1 MAENH
6 FNFIFETEAD
16 NDQVNDILRNLNNIF
31 SIPEG
36 TMPLMRGL
44 GLSWDNLSK
53 IPPDLENDIVTDI
66 VDKVAKYEPRVAVSS
81 VEFEHS
87 EDGKTTVSV
96 YLEEGEENGE

>member
-1 MAENH
+1 MENK
-6 FNFIFETEAD
+6 FNFVMETELG
-16 NDQVNDILRNLNNIF
+16 NDQTRDILRNLNNIF

-36 TMPLMRGL
+36 TLPLMRGL

-66 VDKVAKYEPRVAVSS
+66 VGKVAKYEPRVAVSS

-87 EDGKTTVSV
+87 ADGKTVLSV
-96 YLEEGEENGE
+96 YLEEGEEDGE